1 MMIPL
6 NHPINSEKQ
15 EGTETILLIWQM
27 EEMRQ
32 KFSQWLAQGHV
43 LGFRSLSEDSSLEGE
58 GGASDSP
65 DDLPPMQESP
75 SPTSLTDGHLALEE
89 AALAILVL

>member
-1 MMIPL
+1 M
-6 NHPINSEKQ
+6 
-15 EGTETILLIWQM
+15 
-27 EEMRQ
+27 
-32 KFSQWLAQGHV
+32 FLALEV
-43 LGFRSLSEDSSLEGE
+43 FSEDSSLEGA